1 MLDVN
6 PETVCFII
14 DAARRFHAQEQVV
27 IPEEPLSP
35 SDNWAMQVLAAHAGD
50 PTFQEASATLADL
63 EPDQQVQLM
72 ALMWLGRG
80 DYEPEDWDNAIADA
94 QDAWREDALADYLFS
109 KPLVADYLSE
119 GLDLLGYGCDD

>member
-35 SDNWAMQVLAAHAGD
+35 SDNWAMQVLAAHADD
-50 PTFQEASATLADL
+50 PTFQEAKATIADL
-63 EPDQQVQLM
+63 EPDQQIQLM
-72 ALMWLGRG
+72 ALMWVGRG
-80 DYEPEDWDNAIADA
+80 DYDADDWENAVNDA
-94 QDAWREDALADYLFS
+94 GDAWSEEGIADYLFS
-109 KPLVADYLSE
+109 KPLVADYLDE
-119 GLDLLGYGCDD
+119 GLAQLGYDCED